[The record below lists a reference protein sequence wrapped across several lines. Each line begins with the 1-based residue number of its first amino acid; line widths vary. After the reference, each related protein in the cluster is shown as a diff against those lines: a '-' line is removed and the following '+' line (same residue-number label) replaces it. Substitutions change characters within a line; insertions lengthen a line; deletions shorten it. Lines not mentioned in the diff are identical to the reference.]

1 VEKIRRRQRPVV
13 QGRGVVVREFH
24 ALCEVTAR
32 TPKMNET
39 IEKAL
44 NDEPLLIFSF
54 YTVNQI
60 GTLQSLGN
68 EITEMLNAS
77 ITVQENGEIRFEKF
91 TKLYGLFWLW
101 TLGAYE
107 VIHTMASAKGCF
119 LINVRQRLEKLSKK
133 LAKIRAPFAKQKI
146 SGLEIPTPGEP
157 SVSGIDGKKKDIS
170 FFIQGETYW
179 ARSLINEFSELVKS
193 IRREDVLMSF
203 PDYIRSKNRGKT

>member
-1 VEKIRRRQRPVV
+1 
-13 QGRGVVVREFH
+13 
-24 ALCEVTAR
+24 
-32 TPKMNET
+32 MNEI

-77 ITVQENGEIRFEKF
+77 ITVQENGEIRFERF
-91 TKLYGLFWLW
+91 TKLYGQFWLW
-101 TLGAYE
+101 TLGAFE
-107 VIHTMASAKGCF
+107 VIRTMASAKACF
-119 LINVRQRLEKLSKK
+119 SDDAHSRLDKFKGK
-133 LAKIRAPFAKQKI
+133 LAKLRSQFAKQKI
-146 SGLEIPTPGEP
+146 KHNQKINRREEVMPGEP

-170 FFIQGETYW
+170 FSIQGETYW

-193 IRREDVLMSF
+193 IKREDILMSF
-203 PDYIRSKNRGKT
+203 PGYIRSKKT